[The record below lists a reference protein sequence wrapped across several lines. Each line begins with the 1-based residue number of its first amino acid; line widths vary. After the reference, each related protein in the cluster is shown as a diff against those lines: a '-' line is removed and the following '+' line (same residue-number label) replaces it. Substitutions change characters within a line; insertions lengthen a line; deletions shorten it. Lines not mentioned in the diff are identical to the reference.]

1 MSDERE
7 TFEAFRQRM
16 LTLLRE
22 QLEDSKYDVKRAEE
36 NVLLRKV
43 EQARII
49 SAIVTLERAD
59 KTDDEK
65 GTIL

>member
-36 NVLLRKV
+36 AVLQRKV

-49 SAIVTLERAD
+49 SAIVTLERAED
-59 KTDDEK
+59 
-65 GTIL
+65 GIG